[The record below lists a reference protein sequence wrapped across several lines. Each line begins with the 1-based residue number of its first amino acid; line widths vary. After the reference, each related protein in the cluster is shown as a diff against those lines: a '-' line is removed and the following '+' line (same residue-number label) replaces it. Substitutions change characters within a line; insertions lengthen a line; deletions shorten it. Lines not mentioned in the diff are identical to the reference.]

1 MLFTLSDTRSTWMV
15 YTAFL
20 AVVALLF
27 FADLA
32 DLPIDTHDEDYFL
45 DSADTLAAPAAFF
58 AADKR
63 MPGRPAL
70 ELVFLLQDMAVHSC
84 PKILRQNDN
93 PYNFSMPR

>member
-1 MLFTLSDTRSTWMV
+1 MLFTLSDSRSTWMV

-32 DLPIDTHDEDYFL
+32 DLADLPIDTHDEDNFL

-70 ELVFLLQDMAVHSC
+70 ELVFLLQYMAWGTSATSS
-84 PKILRQNDN
+84 P
-93 PYNFSMPR
+93 P

>member
-45 DSADTLAAPAAFF
+45 DSADTLAAPAARPSNWSFCCNIW
-58 AADKR
+58 
-63 MPGRPAL
+63 PGAPQAQPIIS
-70 ELVFLLQDMAVHSC
+70 VAVYSTLSPH
-84 PKILRQNDN
+84 
-93 PYNFSMPR
+93 